1 MKTKLLHMIS
11 TLAFIWSLVLINGCK
26 TNNSNNDYLR
36 KVLSNLEKIKSA
48 TYSSMVSASA
58 PEDTLSFKT
67 YHRLTEEYINP
78 ADTFFGS
85 SFVEIQYDDD
95 NKVSWIYDGIANTFL
110 DWNEKTIEVDSFKTN
125 TLPFRPVSA
134 PFFNYTKS
142 IIKYALETHDSISTF
157 LKDLGDSIKFSL
169 IVHDKAIEFFGKS
182 YQMDPTYNFPPSK
195 YDIWIHKSD
204 NLPYR
209 YRRNMTHQTTWQT
222 CKYVEF
228 NKNKFEDFKVSKY
241 IPSDFSVAN
250 QGNQQTPKID
260 MTGKVAPD
268 WYLKDVN
275 NNTIGL
281 KDLKSKVVMIQFSG
295 IGCGP
300 CHMSIP
306 FLKQL
311 ITEYQILDFEFVS
324 IETWSDNI
332 EGIKRYQKNNALNYM
347 FLISNKEVDKD
358 YHVKAVPAFYILDK
372 NRVIRKIIVGYD
384 KGTTDKEIK
393 DVINELI

>member
-1 MKTKLLHMIS
+1 MKTKLLQMTYIV
-11 TLAFIWSLVLINGCK
+11 AFIWSSILINGCK
-26 TNNSNNDYLR
+26 TNNLNSDYLR

-58 PEDTLSFKT
+58 PGDTLSFKT
-67 YHRLTEEYINP
+67 FHRLTEEYINP

-85 SFVEIQYDDD
+85 SFVEIQYDDN
-95 NKVSWIYDGIANTFL
+95 NKVSWIYNGIANTFL

-134 PFFNYTKS
+134 PFFNYTES
-142 IIKYALETHDSISTF
+142 IIKYTLETHDSISTV
-157 LKDLGDSIKFSL
+157 LKDFGDSILFRLFVYKK
-169 IVHDKAIEFFGKS
+169 VIEFFGKP
-182 YQMDPTYNFPPSK
+182 YQMDPTYCTPPSK
-195 YDIWIHKSD
+195 YDIWINISN

-209 YRRNMTHQTTWQT
+209 YRRQMTYQTTWQN
-222 CKYVEF
+222 CKDVEF
-228 NKNKFEDFKVSKY
+228 NKKKFEDFKVSKY

-250 QGNQQTPKID
+250 QGNQPSPKID

-311 ITEYQILDFEFVS
+311 ITECQNLDFKFVS
-324 IETWSDNI
+324 IETWSNNI

-347 FLISNKEVDKD
+347 FLISNKEVNKD
-358 YHVKAVPAFYILDK
+358 YQVKEVPAFYILDK